1 MSAIMDVVCEHCG
14 RAQSKYAIS
23 KHRKNCPEK
32 PENREKAL
40 QCLKDPLNPG
50 YALSERRYEAGK
62 NSPCSNTLRA
72 HYGKW
77 SEVAAAFGLELMHS
91 NDLRLADKLEAT
103 GNVLRRLSQVL
114 HSGKFGPSLREYEQ
128 EVCGNRHGAMEKTGL
143 YRRFGDW
150 AGVLRHFGLPPS
162 NGNGNG
168 NGGVKQSDGGDET
181 TPHYRAPYWQSVE
194 LPAWSLKYGFQRG
207 E

>member
-1 MSAIMDVVCEHCG
+1 MDVVCEHCG

-32 PENREKAL
+32 PENREMAL
-40 QCLKDPLNPG
+40 QCLRDPLNPG
-50 YALSERRYEAGK
+50 YALSERRYEAGHHT
-62 NSPCSNTLRA
+62 PCSNTLRA

-77 SEVAAAFGLELMHS
+77 SEVAAAFGLELMHA
-91 NDLRLADKLEAT
+91 NDRRLADKLEAT

-128 EVCGNRHGAMEKTGL
+128 EVYGNRHGTMEKTGL
-143 YRRFGDW
+143 YRKFGDW
-150 AGVLRHFGLPPS
+150 NGVLEHFGLPPQKKNS
-162 NGNGNG
+162 KESGA
-168 NGGVKQSDGGDET
+168 QSAKDDDEQWLRHRAT
-181 TPHYRAPYWQSVE
+181 YTPTQIV
-194 LPAWSLKYGFQRG
+194 LPPWSLKYGFGRS